1 MRWKIDMA
9 YTKLGYHLPTEYDMV
24 VGGIIG
30 NFNYILERYPRDT
43 ILIKRIQSFA
53 TQCLQ
58 LGALIGSDKEYLDK
72 FNEVIRKERA

>member
-1 MRWKIDMA
+1 MA
-9 YTKLGYHLPTEYDMV
+9 YIKKGYVRPSEYDMI

-30 NFNYILERYPRDT
+30 NFNYILERYQRDA

-53 TQCLQ
+53 TLCLQ